1 VESRPKFVKIVKIR
15 INTEIEIESRP
26 KFVKIVKIWIN
37 IEIEME
43 SRPKFV
49 KILKIWINIEIEMES
64 RPKFVKI
71 VKIWINFE
79 IEIESRPKFVKIVKR
94 HLARNTRKA
103 ILHLICEMGEFINR
117 LVWNVYYILYF
128 KGVMCWNNVEMIG
141 GLLGIGLL

>member
-1 VESRPKFVKIVKIR
+1 
-15 INTEIEIESRP
+15 
-26 KFVKIVKIWIN
+26 
-37 IEIEME
+37 ME

-103 ILHLICEMGEFINR
+103 ILHLIREMGEFINR
-117 LVWNVYYILYF
+117 LVWNAYYILYF
-128 KGVMCWNNVEMIG
+128 EGVMYCKG
-141 GLLGIGLL
+141 GSVLREKKNID